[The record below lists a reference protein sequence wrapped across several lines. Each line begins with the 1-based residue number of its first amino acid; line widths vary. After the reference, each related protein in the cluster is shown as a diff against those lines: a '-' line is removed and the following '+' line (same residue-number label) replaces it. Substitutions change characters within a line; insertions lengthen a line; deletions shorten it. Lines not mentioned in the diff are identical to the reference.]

1 MNNKWG
7 GIPVFKKISLFSP
20 NIYITSKDKQ
30 LHKNLKVRNSMRGSL
45 EIVPWVYVNLIM

>member
-7 GIPVFKKISLFSP
+7 GIPVFKKISLFPP

-30 LHKNLKVRNSMRGSL
+30 LHKNLKVRNSMWGSP
-45 EIVPWVYVNLIM
+45 EIVPWVYVNLII